1 MKSRFAALL
10 LSATL
15 LVPAGAR
22 EPKVLPAE
30 MVPTADAT
38 LAALNSVIAES
49 QRRQAQLVDRSAKL
63 EKQVAILKAKVK
75 NAKVDVAEQ
84 LSKEDFD
91 AYNLDSVQ
99 LRYLENAALVEAV
112 RQKDLGIAKSIYQAS
127 YFVATMM
134 TEYIGGKGA
143 LDDDF
148 DAFCR
153 AKAKP
158 YGLDVPVGLLL
169 SAQDYIIDNTATT
182 KK

>member
-1 MKSRFAALL
+1 MKTFL
-10 LSATL
+10 ATL
-15 LVPAGAR
+15 LLLAALAPVQAKAPKIIPAD
-22 EPKVLPAE
+22 

-38 LAALNSVIAES
+38 LSGLNSVMAES
-49 QRRQAQLVDRSAKL
+49 QKRQAQLIDRAAGL
-63 EKQVAILKAKVK
+63 QKQVAALKAKVK
-75 NAKVDVAEQ
+75 NPKIDVAEQ

-91 AYNLDSVQ
+91 AYNLYNVQ
-99 LRYLENAALVEAV
+99 LRYLENAELVEAV
-112 RQKDLGIAKSIYQAS
+112 RQKDLGIARSIYQAS

-134 TEYIGGKGA
+134 TEYISSKGA

-169 SAQDYIIDNTATT
+169 SAQDYIIDNTAAR